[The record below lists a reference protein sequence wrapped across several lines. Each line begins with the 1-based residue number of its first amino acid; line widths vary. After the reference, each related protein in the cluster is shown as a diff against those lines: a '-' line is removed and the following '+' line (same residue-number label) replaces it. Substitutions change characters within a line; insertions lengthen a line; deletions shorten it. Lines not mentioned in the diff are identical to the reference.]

1 MNAFTVMKALAP
13 PMAALAMA
21 FLSSNAIAETT
32 EERQACIG
40 DAFRVCWA
48 AIPNRDQVFHCL
60 LDNRSRLN
68 PACRVVMLAG
78 TATSIIFGL
87 ASLRLFISSTYS

>member
-1 MNAFTVMKALAP
+1 LNAFTVMKALAP
-13 PMAALAMA
+13 PIAALAMA
-21 FLSSNAIAETT
+21 FLSSSAIAETT

-40 DAFRVCWA
+40 DAFRVCWS

-68 PACRVVMLAG
+68 PACRVVMDQYRRPH
-78 TATSIIFGL
+78 
-87 ASLRLFISSTYS
+87 RLTRSMRAARVE

>member
-1 MNAFTVMKALAP
+1 LNAFTVMKALAP
-13 PMAALAMA
+13 PMAALAMV

-48 AIPNRDQVFHCL
+48 AIPNRDQVFHCH
-60 LDNRSRLN
+60 LDNRNRLN
-68 PACRVVMLAG
+68 PACRVVMDQYRRPHRITRSAR
-78 TATSIIFGL
+78 A
-87 ASLRLFISSTYS
+87 ARVE

>member
-13 PMAALAMA
+13 PIAALAMA
-21 FLSSNAIAETT
+21 FLSSSAIAETT

-40 DAFRVCWA
+40 DAFRVCWS

-60 LDNRSRLN
+60 LDNRNRLN
-68 PACRVVMLAG
+68 PACRVVMDQYRRPHRITRSAR
-78 TATSIIFGL
+78 A
-87 ASLRLFISSTYS
+87 ARVE

>member
-13 PMAALAMA
+13 PMAALAMV
-21 FLSSNAIAETT
+21 FLSPNAIAETT

-40 DAFRVCWA
+40 DAFRVCWT

-60 LDNRSRLN
+60 LDNRNRLN
-68 PACRVVMLAG
+68 PACRVVMDQYRRPHRITRSAR
-78 TATSIIFGL
+78 A
-87 ASLRLFISSTYS
+87 ARVE